1 MAHIPLPLYSNAPMV
16 EEQRLKN
23 IERNRQLLADFGIS
37 KAREEVMEVPE
48 DSDTPT
54 PSAVKVR

>member
-1 MAHIPLPLYSNAPMV
+1 MV

-23 IERNRQLLADFGIS
+23 IERNRQLLADFGID
-37 KAREEVMEVPE
+37 KAREEVAEVHADPA
-48 DSDTPT
+48 TPT